1 MSTLDSTVVIV
12 SGLPRS
18 GTSLMMQMLEAGGI
32 PVYADFERTAD
43 EDNPKGYYELE
54 AVKQLKDKPQVLDE
68 APGKVVKIIHML
80 LEHLPA
86 GHHYKII
93 FMKRSIDEVLASQR
107 KMLDRSGKKGA
118 SISPEAL
125 KGVFEAQLK
134 KTEAMLQSRADVQ
147 ILDVEHRAV
156 LTDSATAVEQINAF
170 LGGGLDT
177 EKMLSV
183 IDPSL
188 YRNRQ

>member
-1 MSTLDSTVVIV
+1 MTENKPAVVVV

-18 GTSLMMQMLEAGGI
+18 GTSLMMQMLESGGV
-32 PVYADFERTAD
+32 PVFADFERTAD

-54 AVKQLKDKPQVLDE
+54 GVKKMKDRPGVLDE

-86 GHHYKII
+86 GHTYKVV
-93 FMKRSIDEVLASQR
+93 FMRRSIDEVIASQR

-118 SISPEAL
+118 ALPAAAL
-125 KGVFEAQLK
+125 KKVFGDQLK
-134 KTEAMLQSRADVQ
+134 KVDAMLRARQEVEV
-147 ILDVEHRAV
+147 LDVEHRAL
-156 LTDSATAVEQINAF
+156 LTDPAPVIEQLDAF

-177 EKMLSV
+177 DKMQGV
-183 IDPSL
+183 IDPGL
-188 YRNRQ
+188 YRNRA